1 MSQPFFLTT
10 FSRPVLGRVIL
21 TESCYSDI
29 VDHEPSDGNIWKMLL
44 GSTNDYY
51 DSQNET
57 QQTTATPS
65 NEGSSMMM
73 AKEYT

>member
-1 MSQPFFLTT
+1 
-10 FSRPVLGRVIL
+10 
-21 TESCYSDI
+21 
-29 VDHEPSDGNIWKMLL
+29 MLL